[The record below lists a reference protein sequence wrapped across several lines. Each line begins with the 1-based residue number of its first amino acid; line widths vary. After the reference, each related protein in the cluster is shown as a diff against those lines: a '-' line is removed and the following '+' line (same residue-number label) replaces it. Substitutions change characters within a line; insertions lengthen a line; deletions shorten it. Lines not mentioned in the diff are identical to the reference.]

1 MASIIFIYNSTSTTI
16 QCQKDEEFKDI
27 LQKFSNKIRIDLS
40 ELFFI
45 YRGEMI
51 NPKLTFNQ
59 LAKEEDKI
67 KNQMTILAN
76 SLDKATKY
84 EKIKTES
91 IDVIC
96 PKCGENCL
104 LHIKDYKIQLSDCK
118 NSHIINNI
126 SLEEYKDSQI
136 IDESKIKCEICKE
149 KNKASCFNNEFYKC
163 LQCKKNMCPICKS
176 SHNKDHE
183 ISEFSQLNYIC
194 VNHNEKFT
202 SFCKSCKINLCIE
215 CESTHKDKE
224 NLIYFRDILP
234 NKDKIKNQ
242 INDLNIKINK
252 YKEIINNLKNLLD
265 KIVLNL
271 EIFNKIND
279 NLMKNYEKKRRNFHL
294 LKNINELEQ
303 NNINVLSDLNK
314 IINENNP
321 INLFNFSIN
330 MMNKI
335 NIKFNGKSV
344 PGLYENKNNEIKC
357 QKDNEYEFYEKEKYD
372 YNKFIYLSFLAEE
385 CKLYKDMKYF
395 IEKVIKNKGYLLTS
409 DERNLFLVTCQK
421 YISDYR
427 SAIITIENNKNKEE
441 KKESSKF
448 LPYIIEYKKF
458 IGNEMYKLCQG
469 IIKIIDDNFMK
480 EDCFKKLDV
489 ESKIFYL
496 KMKGDFNRYL
506 AENEI
511 NKEKTIDETRK
522 YYNEGL
528 KISQNLPF
536 HNYLKLG
543 LYLNYS
549 IFYKDILN
557 DNEKAI
563 EMSKSAIKNFEE
575 VKNKLDE
582 NDEKV
587 KDSFS
592 VYELIKEN
600 LSEWEKEK

>member
-16 QCQKDEEFKDI
+16 QCQKDEEFKNI
-27 LQKFSNKIRIDLS
+27 IQKFSNKIRIDLS

-76 SLDKATKY
+76 SLDKATKN

-194 VNHNEKFT
+194 LNHNEKFT

-294 LKNINELEQ
+294 LKNINEIEQ

-357 QKDNEYEFYEKEKYD
+357 QKDDEYEFYEKEKYD
-372 YNKFIYLSFLAEE
+372 NEKFIYLSMLAEE

-409 DERNLFLVTCQK
+409 DERNLFVIACK
-421 YISDYR
+421 NNISR
-427 SAIITIENNKNKEE
+427 
-441 KKESSKF
+441 
-448 LPYIIEYKKF
+448 L
-458 IGNEMYKLCQG
+458 
-469 IIKIIDDNFMK
+469 
-480 EDCFKKLDV
+480 
-489 ESKIFYL
+489 
-496 KMKGDFNRYL
+496 
-506 AENEI
+506 
-511 NKEKTIDETRK
+511 
-522 YYNEGL
+522 
-528 KISQNLPF
+528 
-536 HNYLKLG
+536 
-543 LYLNYS
+543 
-549 IFYKDILN
+549 
-557 DNEKAI
+557 
-563 EMSKSAIKNFEE
+563 
-575 VKNKLDE
+575 
-582 NDEKV
+582 
-587 KDSFS
+587 
-592 VYELIKEN
+592 
-600 LSEWEKEK
+600 